1 MSYSFFMSKYPLKLE
16 GNEIKKLKFISKQI
30 DNLSKIKNEN
40 INMLKRLPDDLLET
54 YGIKKHIDLINLKYS
69 LERNIKNFYNIEG
82 NIIYDEGLSFEY
94 SIDIFKDE
102 LYVIIKYNNKS
113 YMSKEIK
120 TFEDFLE
127 FIREIKNEVNKRFHN
142 ISLFKKN

>member
-1 MSYSFFMSKYPLKLE
+1 MKDYLLNIQLIFLK
-16 GNEIKKLKFISKQI
+16 
-30 DNLSKIKNEN
+30 
-40 INMLKRLPDDLLET
+40 M
-54 YGIKKHIDLINLKYS
+54 
-69 LERNIKNFYNIEG
+69 
-82 NIIYDEGLSFEY
+82 
-94 SIDIFKDE
+94 
-102 LYVIIKYNNKS
+102 NNKS

>member
-1 MSYSFFMSKYPLKLE
+1 
-16 GNEIKKLKFISKQI
+16 
-30 DNLSKIKNEN
+30 
-40 INMLKRLPDDLLET
+40 MLKRLPDDLLET

-120 TFEDFLE
+120 TIEDFLE